1 MLNSNLLFSDAGLG
15 GQPTTQNPQEI
26 NSGGLGGN
34 NSSDVQPVSST
45 DLLSTNQ
52 AGVPLVVNSVPV
64 IGLGS
69 TTTSTQAISK
79 PVVQH
84 KTNDV
89 MLGFA
94 ATLFVAAFVI
104 FWAFSKQ
111 AKITT
116 K

>member
-1 MLNSNLLFSDAGLG
+1 MLNSNQLSSDAGLG
-15 GQPTTQNPQEI
+15 SQPTTQNPQG
-26 NSGGLGGN
+26 SSTGGLGGN
-34 NSSDVQPVSST
+34 NSSEVQPVSST
-45 DLLSTNQ
+45 DLLSTTQ
-52 AGVPLVVNSVPV
+52 AGVPLVVNSVPI

-69 TTTSTQAISK
+69 TSTTTQAAAK

-84 KTNDV
+84 KTNPV

-94 ATLFVAAFVI
+94 ATLFITAIVI
-104 FWAFSKQ
+104 FWFFSKQ